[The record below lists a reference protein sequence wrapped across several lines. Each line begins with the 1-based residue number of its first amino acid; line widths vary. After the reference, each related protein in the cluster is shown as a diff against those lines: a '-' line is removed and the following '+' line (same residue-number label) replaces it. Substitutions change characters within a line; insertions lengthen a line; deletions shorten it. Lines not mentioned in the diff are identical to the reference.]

1 MNVQVRKPPLLIV
14 EDDPGLQSQMRWS
27 FANYDVRI
35 VGDRDSALTEL
46 RSTGIGVVLLDLG
59 LPPDPSG
66 TSEGFAALEQIIAA
80 SKGTKVIVVTGH
92 DDHQS
97 ALKAISLGAYDF
109 INKPVESHVLD
120 LMVSRA
126 QHVYGLEQENKAFA
140 AAMATSGLYGV
151 IYASS
156 QMAKICEVLERIAPS
171 NVSVLLTGA
180 SGTGKELMA
189 RALHNLSARATGP
202 FVAINCGAIPENL
215 LETEL
220 FGHEKG
226 AFTGAV
232 KQLVG
237 KIEMANA
244 GTLFLDEI
252 GDLPL
257 ALQVKLLRFVQE
269 RVIERVGGRKE
280 IPVDVRIVCATH
292 QDLEIM
298 IAEGRFREDLYYRIS
313 EMPIR
318 IPALAERAGDA
329 ELLARS
335 FLLKFS
341 NEFQRP
347 VRGFSTEAL
356 IAISRYTWPG
366 NVRELENRIKRGVI
380 MSEGQNLS
388 AADLDL
394 ESAGQDPDFMNL
406 RRLRDEADRSAI
418 HKVLA
423 ITEGNV
429 TQAAKMLGV
438 SRPTLYDLMRQ
449 HNIKE

>member
-1 MNVQVRKPPLLIV
+1 MSVEAKKPPVLVV
-14 EDDPGLQSQMRWS
+14 EDDPGLQNQLRWS
-27 FANYDVRI
+27 LADYEVHVAGNREEAVSGLREI
-35 VGDRDSALTEL
+35 VP
-46 RSTGIGVVLLDLG
+46 GVVLLDLG
-59 LPPDPSG
+59 LPPDEGG
-66 TSEGFAALEQIIAA
+66 TSEGFAALEEILSVANDA
-80 SKGTKVIVVTGH
+80 KVIVVTGNE
-92 DDHQS
+92 DHQS
-97 ALKAISLGAYDF
+97 ALRAISLGAYDF
-109 INKPVESHVLD
+109 FNKPVDKRMLE

-126 QHVYGLEQENKAFA
+126 HHVYSLEQENKAYA
-140 AAMATSGLYGV
+140 ASATPGIHGV
-151 IYASS
+151 IFTSP
-156 QMAKICEVLERIAPS
+156 QMAKVCEIIERIASS

-180 SGTGKELMA
+180 SGTGKELLA
-189 RALHNLSARATGP
+189 RALHRMSNRASGP
-202 FVAINCGAIPENL
+202 FIAINCGAIPENL

-232 KQLVG
+232 KQMVG
-237 KIEMANA
+237 KIEVAHS

-292 QDLEIM
+292 QDLETM
-298 IAEGRFREDLYYRIS
+298 IGEGRFREDLFYRIS
-313 EMPIR
+313 ELPIR
-318 IPALAERAGDA
+318 IPSLAEREGDA

-341 NEFQRP
+341 QEFSRNIK
-347 VRGFSTEAL
+347 GFSTDAL
-356 IAISRYTWPG
+356 AAISSHDWPG
-366 NVRELENRIKRGVI
+366 NVRELENRIKRAVI
-380 MSEGQNLS
+380 MAEGPNLTAMDLDMVAPEQEQDVLNLRS
-388 AADLDL
+388 IREAAD
-394 ESAGQDPDFMNL
+394 
-406 RRLRDEADRSAI
+406 RRAI
-418 HKVLA
+418 RKVMA
-423 ITEGNV
+423 ITAGNV

>member
-1 MNVQVRKPPLLIV
+1 MSVEAKKPPVLVV
-14 EDDPGLQSQMRWS
+14 EDDPGLQNQLRWS
-27 FANYDVRI
+27 LADYEVHVAGNREEAVSGLREI
-35 VGDRDSALTEL
+35 VP
-46 RSTGIGVVLLDLG
+46 GVVLLDLG
-59 LPPDPSG
+59 LPPDEGG
-66 TSEGFAALEQIIAA
+66 TSEGFAALEEILSVANDA
-80 SKGTKVIVVTGH
+80 KVIVVTGNE
-92 DDHQS
+92 DHQS
-97 ALKAISLGAYDF
+97 ALRAISLGAYDF
-109 INKPVESHVLD
+109 FNKPVDKRMLE

-126 QHVYGLEQENKAFA
+126 HHVYSLEQENKAYA
-140 AAMATSGLYGV
+140 VSATPGIHGV
-151 IYASS
+151 IFTSP
-156 QMAKICEVLERIAPS
+156 QMAKVCEIIERIASS

-180 SGTGKELMA
+180 SGTGKEL
-189 RALHNLSARATGP
+189 LSPVSSTET
-202 FVAINCGAIPENL
+202 FDAINCGAIPENL

-232 KQLVG
+232 KQMVG
-237 KIEMANA
+237 KIEVAHS

-292 QDLEIM
+292 QDLETM
-298 IAEGRFREDLYYRIS
+298 IGEGRFREDLFYRIS
-313 EMPIR
+313 ELPIR
-318 IPALAERAGDA
+318 IPSLAEREGDA

-341 NEFQRP
+341 QEFSRNIK
-347 VRGFSTEAL
+347 GFSTDAL
-356 IAISRYTWPG
+356 AAISSHDWPG
-366 NVRELENRIKRGVI
+366 NVRELENRIKRAVI
-380 MSEGQNLS
+380 MAEGPNLTAMDLDMVAPEQEQDVLNLRS
-388 AADLDL
+388 IREAAD
-394 ESAGQDPDFMNL
+394 
-406 RRLRDEADRSAI
+406 RRAI
-418 HKVLA
+418 RKVMA
-423 ITEGNV
+423 ITAGNV